1 MHKFINDVVKKLKSI
16 LRILYYFDPK
26 KRHYTLSRNA
36 GLSYIFFYY
45 QLLKYNDNKNRA
57 SKSVLFDL
65 DSGKPD
71 RYLFALML
79 YFKLSGYE
87 IYLNP
92 KFSFLST
99 CASGEYLIYIFSFLR
114 IQKQQKVD
122 YEYIIT
128 DNEDTLTASKQQKT
142 IFINYED
149 PLNISQGE
157 IQMPFSFHP
166 LIYIENK
173 ILTNAYFT
181 ELLNTLRK
189 STKYFKIFFAGNY
202 NHPFY
207 NTLANNFP
215 QYLNRNEL
223 IKTIFQKRSE
233 QIITTLPANQ
243 QTDLEDK
250 IICIHSK
257 TSALSQT
264 KYLQTIAE
272 SHFFLCAPGFLMPFS
287 HNLYEAMSC
296 GTIPIIEYNELL
308 NPPLI
313 NKVNCISFRGK
324 EGLLQAVDYALKM
337 DKEIMKLMKENVI
350 DYYEKHLAPAAF
362 IKKITNQNNNI
373 THVKIIA
380 GEISFRK

>member
-157 IQMPFSFHP
+157 IQMQSSFHQV
-166 LIYIENK
+166 IYIENK
-173 ILTNAYFT
+173 TLTNSYFT
-181 ELLNTLRK
+181 ELRKKLRK
-189 STKYFKIFFAGNY
+189 SSIYFKIFLAGNY
-202 NHPFY
+202 KHPFY
-207 NTLANNFP
+207 NASANNYPPNFCS
-215 QYLNRNEL
+215 NEL
-223 IKTIFQKRSE
+223 IKSSSHNRSE
-233 QIITTLPANQ
+233 
-243 QTDLEDK
+243 
-250 IICIHSK
+250 
-257 TSALSQT
+257 
-264 KYLQTIAE
+264 
-272 SHFFLCAPGFLMPFS
+272 
-287 HNLYEAMSC
+287 
-296 GTIPIIEYNELL
+296 
-308 NPPLI
+308 
-313 NKVNCISFRGK
+313 
-324 EGLLQAVDYALKM
+324 
-337 DKEIMKLMKENVI
+337 
-350 DYYEKHLAPAAF
+350 
-362 IKKITNQNNNI
+362 
-373 THVKIIA
+373 
-380 GEISFRK
+380 